1 MQINTI
7 QKRSCYF
14 DGVEDPR
21 IVQSKEGEYIMTY
34 TAYDGKTARMS
45 IASSK
50 DLIHWKKH
58 GLILKG
64 EKFKNH

>member
-1 MQINTI
+1 
-7 QKRSCYF
+7 
-14 DGVEDPR
+14 
-21 IVQSKEGEYIMTY
+21 MTY

-64 EKFKNH
+64 EKYKNHWSKSAAIVTQREGNHQIAKKQ